1 MSDVEV
7 RFSATDGWPLAG
19 LLRRP
24 PNDPAAPVA
33 LLVPG
38 SVHERDAFT
47 SLADALADRGVAS
60 LRIDIRGRGGSRGEL
75 PYARMAPGQRRA
87 VALDVAAAVAE
98 VSAVAVVAEQDT
110 AASAVAGIADDPR
123 MRAVVLLSPRGHL
136 RSLDL
141 PVFALV
147 SSEDRVG
154 LRVATDA
161 YLAASQID
169 SRLEVFK
176 GLGFGTT
183 MFSTRQFEHPDAEP
197 LEWMIAGWLASVLT
211 VSD

>member
-1 MSDVEV
+1 VSDVEV
-7 RFSATDGWPLAG
+7 RFAASDGWPLAG

-24 PNDPAAPVA
+24 SDDPAAPVA

-47 SLADALADRGVAS
+47 SLADALAERGVAS

-87 VALDVAAAVAE
+87 VALDVAAAVDE
-98 VSAVAVVAEQDT
+98 SSAVAVVAEQDT
-110 AASAVAGIADDPR
+110 AAHAVAGIAEDPR

-147 SSEDRVG
+147 SSEDRDG
-154 LRVATDA
+154 LRAATDA
-161 YLAASQID
+161 YLAASEIG
-169 SRLEVFK
+169 SRLEVLK

-197 LEWMIAGWLASVLT
+197 LETMIAGWLASALR

>member
-1 MSDVEV
+1 VSDVEV
-7 RFSATDGWPLAG
+7 RFAASDGWPLAG

-24 PNDPAAPVA
+24 PSDPVAPLA

-47 SLADALADRGVAS
+47 TLAGALADRGVAS
-60 LRIDIRGRGGSRGEL
+60 LRIDIRGRGTSRGEL

-87 VALDVAAAVAE
+87 VALDVAAAVEEA
-98 VSAVAVVAEQDT
+98 SAVAVVAEQDT
-110 AASAVAGIADDPR
+110 AAAALAGIGAGVQ
-123 MRAVVLLSPRGHL
+123 ALVLLSPRGTV
-136 RSLDL
+136 RPPNV

-147 SSEDRVG
+147 SSEDRDG
-154 LRVATDA
+154 LQAATDA
-161 YLAASQID
+161 YLAGSERG

-197 LEWMIAGWLASVLT
+197 LESMIADWLASRLT
-211 VSD
+211 

>member
-1 MSDVEV
+1 VSDVDV
-7 RFSATDGWPLAG
+7 RFAASDGWPLAG

-33 LLVPG
+33 VLVPG

-47 SLADALADRGVAS
+47 TLADALGERGVAS
-60 LRIDIRGRGGSRGEL
+60 LRIDIRGRGGSRGEV

-87 VALDVAAAVAE
+87 VALDVLAAVDQS
-98 VSAVAVVAEQDT
+98 SAVVVVAEQDT
-110 AASAVAGIADDPR
+110 AAHAVAGIAEDPR
-123 MRAVVLLSPRGHL
+123 VRAVVLLSPRGYL
-136 RSLDL
+136 RSLDV

-147 SSEDRVG
+147 SSEDRDG
-154 LRVATDA
+154 LRAATDA
-161 YLAASQID
+161 YLAASEIG

-197 LEWMIAGWLASVLT
+197 LESMIADWLASVLT
-211 VSD
+211 VSE

>member
-1 MSDVEV
+1 VSDVEV
-7 RFSATDGWPLAG
+7 HFAASDGWPLAG

-33 LLVPG
+33 VLVPG

-47 SLADALADRGVAS
+47 TLADSLADRGVAS
-60 LRIDIRGRGGSRGEL
+60 FRIDVRGRGTSRGEL
-75 PYARMAPGQRRA
+75 PFARMAPGQRRA
-87 VALDVAAAVAE
+87 VALDVAAAVEE
-98 VSAVAVVAEQDT
+98 VSAVAVIAEQDT
-110 AASAVAGIADDPR
+110 AADALTGVVDDGHV
-123 MRAVVLLSPRGHL
+123 RAVVLVSPRGAVPP
-136 RSLDL
+136 LDL

-147 SSEDRVG
+147 SSEDRDG
-154 LRVATDA
+154 LRTATDA
-161 YLAASQID
+161 YLAASENG

-197 LEWMIAGWLASVLT
+197 LESMIADWLAAHLIS
-211 VSD
+211 